1 MASTGLEKAM
11 GEARGSNGIVIVSLS
26 LTHTPHTVASLEVV
40 ARKLLLEARE
50 V

>member
-26 LTHTPHTVASLEVV
+26 HTHTPHTVASLEVV